1 MPNIKPDVEAFARI
15 KVVGVGGGGGN
26 TVTHMIRQKVQGVD
40 FIAVNTDAQ
49 DLHHNPAPKKIHIGK
64 NLTRGLGAGM
74 NPDLGRQAAEE
85 TIEEIKDSLKGAD
98 MVFIVYG
105 SGGGTGTGGAPVIAE
120 AARSQGALTV
130 SVVTKPFAFEGAQR
144 SRLAEE
150 GLQKLRGSVDA
161 MVIIP
166 NDRLLS
172 VIDKG
177 TTFKDAFAVCDEV
190 VRQAVQGISDLITMP
205 GIVNV
210 DFADVKAVMQNAGSA
225 LMGIGKASGEN
236 RAAEAAKLAINSP
249 LLDVAVDG
257 ARGVLFSIHG
267 GTDMSMWEVQEA
279 ARVITESID
288 RDAKVIFGAVE
299 DVRLKKGEI
308 KVTVIASGFPES
320 TGLNNM
326 SLNVSPSVVAVS
338 HKEPAPAPL
347 PEKKKTIP
355 PPEQQQTHQVPTP
368 ITINKPT
375 NIVTRLQEPDDANK
389 EEESEWD
396 VPAFFRRRK

>member
-1 MPNIKPDVEAFARI
+1 MPNVKPDVEAFARI

-26 TVTHMIRQKVQGVD
+26 TVTHMIRQKVHGVD

-49 DLHHNPAPKKIHIGK
+49 DLHHNPASKKIHIGK

-105 SGGGTGTGGAPVIAE
+105 AGGGTGTGSAPVIAE

-130 SVVTKPFAFEGAQR
+130 SVVTKPFQFEGAQR
-144 SRLAEE
+144 SRLADE

-161 MVIIP
+161 MVVIP

-225 LMGIGKASGEN
+225 LMGIGKGSGET
-236 RAAEAAKLAINSP
+236 RAVDAAKQAINSP
-249 LLDVAVDG
+249 LLDIAVDG

-267 GTDMSMWEVQEA
+267 GPDMSMWEVQEA

-299 DVRLKKGEI
+299 DPRLKKGEI

-320 TGLNNM
+320 MGLNNM
-326 SLNVSPSVVAVS
+326 GMSSSPSAVTVA
-338 HKEPAPAPL
+338 HKEPMPAPL
-347 PEKKKTIP
+347 AEKKKVQMP
-355 PPEQQQTHQVPTP
+355 DQAAQAPTP

-375 NIVTRLQEPDDANK
+375 SLPTRAEQPHTNT